1 MTQHDGGHERMYRW
15 LLRFYPAEF
24 RARFSAEMAQLFSD
38 QLRDSRTNSA
48 LAGTARTWLRTIS
61 DLAVTAVSEHAQ
73 KDRSVAHSLATT
85 PPSTFSRVLGLVGIL
100 GGAVLIA
107 AFIPNVL
114 PNVPWG
120 ADLFNLRLALFNAGA
135 MAIVIGVHRRQ
146 ASVAP
151 TVALLGTVP
160 ALLANAWHLVMI
172 VRVVAQPGPPGV
184 GNYGPIYMAAI
195 AVMWLADAWFGLVA
209 LRLGVVSRWG
219 AIALAIGS
227 VLAFTPW
234 DHLELTRD
242 ANPAI
247 FVPLGLAGVALNGI
261 GWILLGLDVAT
272 RRRASETEPREEREV
287 RRG

>member
-1 MTQHDGGHERMYRW
+1 VIPPDGGHARVYRR
-15 LLRFYPAEF
+15 LLRFYPAAF
-24 RARFSAEMAQLFSD
+24 RARFADEMVQLFSD
-38 QLRDSRTNSA
+38 QLRDARTEGA
-48 LAGTARTWLRTIS
+48 LAGTARTWLRTIP
-61 DLAVTAVSEHAQ
+61 DLAVTAVSEHAR

-107 AFIPNVL
+107 AFIPNV
-114 PNVPWG
+114 PWG

-135 MAIVIGVHRRQ
+135 IAIVIGVYRRQ
-146 ASVAP
+146 AAVAP
-151 TVALLGTVP
+151 RVVLLGTVP

-184 GNYGPIYMAAI
+184 GDYGPVYMAAI
-195 AVMWLADAWFGLVA
+195 AVMWLADAWFGLVT

-227 VLAFTPW
+227 VLALTPW

-272 RRRASETEPREEREV
+272 RRRTVESQPQEARSRD
-287 RRG
+287 